1 LGAVPRW
8 GSVERPGQTLHPY
21 LNVAGILNLTCKF
34 PFFRRM
40 LTAMLAKTDHTVKE
54 VLRAD
59 FSQT

>member
-1 LGAVPRW
+1 MADIAPL
-8 GSVERPGQTLHPY
+8 
-21 LNVAGILNLTCKF
+21 LNVAGVLNLTCKF

-40 LTAMLAKTDHTVKE
+40 LTAMLAKTDQTVKE